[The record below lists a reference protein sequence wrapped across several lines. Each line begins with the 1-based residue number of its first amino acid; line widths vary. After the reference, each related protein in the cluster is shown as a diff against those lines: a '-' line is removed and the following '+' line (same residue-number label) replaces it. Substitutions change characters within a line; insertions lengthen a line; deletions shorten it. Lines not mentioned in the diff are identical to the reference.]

1 MESLRGG
8 KSVFGWTI
16 LEILEFDLRT
26 TPQRI
31 LNEKLTFTMKPLC
44 FSGMIFG
51 AFVVLLFGLDLA
63 IKLPFG
69 RPSWILN
76 TGFIIMGGILIY
88 TGWATQKEQR

>member
-1 MESLRGG
+1 TGAVAWWKKCFRLDYTQDS
-8 KSVFGWTI
+8 
-16 LEILEFDLRT
+16 
-26 TPQRI
+26 RI
-31 LNEKLTFTMKPLC
+31 RSSHHSSKKLTLTMKPLC

-51 AFVVLLFGLDLA
+51 TFVVLLFGLDLA

>member
-1 MESLRGG
+1 MRGG
-8 KSVFGWTI
+8 KSVLDWTI
-16 LEILEFDLRT
+16 LEILEFDLHPT
-26 TPQRI
+26 SNGKFTS
-31 LNEKLTFTMKPLC
+31 TMKPLC

-51 AFVVLLFGLDLA
+51 TFVVLLFGLDLA

-76 TGFIIMGGILIY
+76 TGFIIMGSILIY